1 MATRDE
7 LRARLRIG
15 AQHLDAVNA
24 VLLDPGCQPINDL
37 LDVVAR
43 YGTPEEINRQ
53 AQEAR
58 RLPALLERVAKVRP
72 EYLADLEWLAAAR
85 AQGAFV
91 SVADYRRQ
99 VLGPAADRLAWRED
113 RAVTLEIS
121 ACQYFPWLMEA
132 VRWAIDRRGLVPG
145 RFIRVRKM
153 KEQEADGD
161 LPAFA
166 AAMQIIGASYV
177 EQLDTRGSD
186 GANIHLGGPD
196 TLIGYLGG
204 VGMPNDYPLRW
215 LDEYLYYYTRYGV
228 RQVLNVNPG
237 TIFLGY
243 LLHRL
248 GVDVEFK
255 VSVIVGTDNP
265 FSALWALLTARLF
278 ARDDG
283 STSLVGLNWSNST
296 SNETIEMAAALRRA
310 LGLERQVRFEYH
322 VTQTWKG
329 MVVQPFDRRE
339 ALIALAGRVAN
350 LSAKHEGG
358 DPEVEQARERPS
370 DIQDYYRDRAEIV
383 AAGDWDALALNFM
396 DKLEALN
403 RTARALTEH
412 GLAFAAA
419 PRLHHRSGEG

>member
-1 MATRDE
+1 MPNRDE

-15 AQHLDAVNA
+15 AQQLDAVNA
-24 VLLDPGCQPINDL
+24 VLLDAGCQPINDL

-43 YGTPEEINRQ
+43 YGTPDEINRQ
-53 AQEAR
+53 AQAAG
-58 RLPALLERVAKVRP
+58 RLPVLLERVAKVRP

-91 SVADYRRQ
+91 SIADYRRQ
-99 VLGPAADRLAWRED
+99 VLGPAADRLVWKED

-121 ACQYFPWLMEA
+121 ACQYLPWLMEA

-161 LPAFA
+161 LPALA

-248 GVDVEFK
+248 GLDVEFK
-255 VSVIVGTDNP
+255 ISVIVGIDNP

-296 SNETIEMAAALRRA
+296 SNETIEIAAELRRA

-322 VTQTWKG
+322 VTQSWKG

-339 ALIALAGRVAN
+339 NLVALAGRVAN

-383 AAGDWDALALNFM
+383 AAGDWEAMTLNFM

-403 RTARALTEH
+403 HTARALTEH
-412 GLAFAAA
+412 GLAFLAA
-419 PRLHHRSGEG
+419 PRLHQRSGAR